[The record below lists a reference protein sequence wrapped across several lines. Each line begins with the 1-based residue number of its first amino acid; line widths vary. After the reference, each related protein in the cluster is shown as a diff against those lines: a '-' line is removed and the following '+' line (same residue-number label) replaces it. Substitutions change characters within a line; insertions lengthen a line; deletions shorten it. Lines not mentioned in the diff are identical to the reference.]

1 MSFTRLIPKTLAA
14 LISKFLLNFMFKKQK
29 AAIKDRGIAISKEKM
44 LERIIFSINMLKL

>member
-29 AAIKDRGIAISKEKM
+29 AAIKDRGILSKERLHPKKKCWN
-44 LERIIFSINMLKL
+44 E